1 MVVYAKL
8 LAQQREEEAQLES
21 AIGSEGIKSEVR
33 SYGTSAY
40 SSAMSRNQVLINLE
54 LNSISHF

>member
-1 MVVYAKL
+1 MVVYSKL

-40 SSAMSRNQVLINLE
+40 SSSMSRHQV
-54 LNSISHF
+54 